1 MAQKS
6 SFFNAQLQSGVYDR
20 TYLAEDFAAYFSSF
34 IGNGVFPDPSTGLQ
48 LTAGTG
54 MQVSLGSGKAWINGY
69 YYVNTSACLFTLD
82 TADGVLNRIDSVVI
96 RWDKTARSITATVK
110 KGAYAVTPAAPS
122 LIRTEDVYELE
133 VAEVSISAG
142 STSISQS
149 DITDTRQNTSL
160 CGIVAGVVDQIDTTG
175 LFAQY
180 NSAFQAFMASIEGT
194 LSDDAAGNLLNLI
207 NQHKADSSVHITTL
221 THAKTGTVHA
231 LTGLNGATGILS
243 CQFKAT
249 AAFAAGNTLKVDG
262 TSYTIKL
269 TNGEDAE
276 DNLFVSGAIVSCIV
290 DTAGK
295 TVNFKAGGGG
305 YKKGDV
311 IAAENVQVKYA
322 ATTDFSDTTKISDVS
337 VAVDDLVVDP
347 LNRYIYLLGSSKA
360 NIYSTAGNLIAT
372 VSGSFSSSYKY
383 RYFFDETGNL
393 YWCNGT
399 DYYKVTPSGTRS
411 LFFSLSNSTNVGA
424 WYNDRAY
431 FISGSTFY
439 HVNADGGII
448 SQYTL
453 SSSISGDFIGVDDAG
468 SIYLYVYSTP
478 FYYFKKFSSTGSQVW
493 SNTSTD
499 DVFYSKRMVCIGGY
513 MYYSNDHYLKRMS
526 LSGTYD
532 SNTFGYIGSGYC
544 VLKTFLIG
552 NTTYVASVDSGKY
565 IKVFDLDQKAVV
577 YTLPTTYYTADCSE
591 LGEIYGSISSPGMLI
606 KQHQKPIGYEVKEV
620 AK

>member
-1 MAQKS
+1 MSNPITQILGTEKVS
-6 SFFNAQLQSGVYDR
+6 RERFNQIISESNTAFNNIERKIPTITGISLNTVLTPGVYLFKDCILEVESVSQTVSGMLYVVMYGPSDIYQAIQVLSNGYFTRIYSGSEWTSLTFHPYTLQSDLAVVATSGSYNDLVGKPQDNTFVY
-20 TYLAEDFAAYFSSF
+20 
-34 IGNGVFPDPSTGLQ
+34 
-48 LTAGTG
+48 
-54 MQVSLGSGKAWINGY
+54 
-69 YYVNTSACLFTLD
+69 
-82 TADGVLNRIDSVVI
+82 
-96 RWDKTARSITATVK
+96 
-110 KGAYAVTPAAPS
+110 
-122 LIRTEDVYELE
+122 
-133 VAEVSISAG
+133 
-142 STSISQS
+142 
-149 DITDTRQNTSL
+149 
-160 CGIVAGVVDQIDTTG
+160 
-175 LFAQY
+175 
-180 NSAFQAFMASIEGT
+180 
-194 LSDDAAGNLLNLI
+194 
-207 NQHKADSSVHITTL
+207 TL
-221 THAKTGTVHA
+221 THTKSGNVHK
-231 LTGLNGATGILS
+231 LTGLSGVSGIVS

-249 AAFAAGNTLKVDG
+249 AGYNAALDTLTVDG
-262 TSYTIKL
+262 VSYTIKL
-269 TNGEDAE
+269 SNGEKAE
-276 DNLFVSGAIVSCIV
+276 DNLFVSGAVVPFIV